1 MVTVRSIIALTASKN
16 WELFQIDVHNA
27 FLQGDLCEEVYLEI
41 LEGFKSQE
49 NKGSSKE
56 LVSIAKS
63 IRHDKFKVKDLGEL
77 KYFLGI
83 EVLRFQQGIFLNQRK
98 YVLELILEMGLSG
111 ANPYDVCAY
120 QRLLGKLLYVTITRP
135 DISYTVQTLSQFMQE
150 HKQSH
155 WKAAIRAVKYL
166 KNAPGLGVF
175 MKAESTQHLTCWCDS
190 DWAAC
195 PNTRRSVTGYVVK
208 FGESL
213 VSWKS
218 KK

>member
-63 IRHDKFKVKDLGEL
+63 IRHEKFKVKDLGDL

-83 EVLRFQQGIFLNQRK
+83 EVL
-98 YVLELILEMGLSG
+98 
-111 ANPYDVCAY
+111 
-120 QRLLGKLLYVTITRP
+120 RLLGKLLYVTITRP
-135 DISYTVQTLSQFMQE
+135 NISYTVQTLSQFMQE

-155 WKAAIRAVKYL
+155 WKAAIRVVKYL

-208 FGESL
+208 FGKSL